1 MRKIAMVLCTVTV
14 VIALL
19 SLGTV
24 SCTRG
29 KKEVPTPTIP
39 VQVATP
45 TLAAVV
51 TPAVTTIGP
60 STDTTPEAGP
70 TTVTAGDAT
79 PTPEVVVTVVPPPT
93 PVPQQIEY
101 TVQWGD
107 TLTSIAASY
116 GTTPAAIMALNG
128 LANANMLSVG
138 QVLRIPDQ
146 SSAPVGPNDYVVV
159 AGDTLF
165 SIAQRFGTTVEAIQ
179 RANGIINP
187 AMISVGQRL
196 TIPQGSSDTPSS
208 QPGTYVV
215 QAGDTLYGIAAA
227 LGRSVQDLI
236 AANNL
241 SEPYLIV
248 PGQVLIIP

>member
-1 MRKIAMVLCTVTV
+1 MRKLAMVLCTVTV
-14 VIALL
+14 VIAML

-29 KKEVPTPTIP
+29 KKESPTPTLP
-39 VQVATP
+39 AQAATP
-45 TLAAVV
+45 TVGAAA
-51 TPAVTTIGP
+51 TPGVTTVGP
-60 STDTTPEAGP
+60 STGTTPVAGP
-70 TTVTAGDAT
+70 TTVGAGDAT
-79 PTPEVVVTVVPPPT
+79 PTAEVVVTVVPPPT
-93 PVPQQIEY
+93 PTPQQIEY

-107 TLTSIAASY
+107 TLTSIAARY
-116 GTTPAAIMALNG
+116 GTTSEALMALNG
-128 LANANMLSVG
+128 LTNANLLSVG

-146 SSAPVGPNDYVVV
+146 SSSPLGPNEYVVV

-179 RANGIINP
+179 QANGITNAALIR
-187 AMISVGQRL
+187 VGQRL
-196 TIPQGSSDTPSS
+196 TIPQGGSQVPSS
-208 QPGTYVV
+208 SPGTYVV

-227 LGRSVQDLI
+227 LGKNVQDII

-241 SEPYLIV
+241 SAPYVIV